1 MKRGFPLLLFLLLL
15 TACGGSIQEIPE
27 TRPGI
32 PELRPL
38 EKELSAP
45 AVVTEGREPEA
56 DYELPAELTWFPR
69 DWTWDQPVA
78 LLAEC
83 PEAQFYGV
91 RHGDDTA
98 ALIRW
103 GDSLA
108 EFDWLIEWRSSP
120 SVCCFDADDD
130 GQDELAVIT
139 LWGAGTGICIYQL
152 HILEQDENGILTDYA
167 FPQSLFED
175 LSKELSVETIARRA
189 FAVLGN
195 ELVEFTHLL
204 PEETDFTA
212 FRGLVAGS
220 NVYFEPVLRSDF
232 GGRLRFRGGVW
243 LDSGQDQLPP
253 TVWYVADLDAVVS
266 YENGAY
272 TLSQIHLNSLR

>member
-1 MKRGFPLLLFLLLL
+1 MKRGFPLLLFMLLL
-15 TACGGSIQEIPE
+15 TSCGGSIQEIPE
-27 TRPGI
+27 TRSGI
-32 PELRPL
+32 PELLPL
-38 EKELSAP
+38 EERLSAP
-45 AVVTEGREPEA
+45 AVVMEGREPEEN
-56 DYELPAELTWFPR
+56 YELPADLTWFPR
-69 DWTWDQPVA
+69 DWSWEQPAA

-83 PEAQFYGV
+83 PEAKFYGV
-91 RHGDDTA
+91 RHGDNAA

-103 GDSLA
+103 GDSLV

-120 SVCCFDADDD
+120 SICCFDVD
-130 GQDELAVIT
+130 GDNQDELAVIT

-152 HILEQDENGILTDYA
+152 HILEQDENGLLADYA

-212 FRGLVAGS
+212 FRGLAAGS
-220 NVYFEPVLRSDF
+220 NVYFEPVLHSES
-232 GGRLRFRGGVW
+232 GERLRFRGGVW
-243 LDSGQDQLPP
+243 LDSGQELLPCGRP
-253 TVWYVADLDAVVS
+253 GRRCIL
-266 YENGAY
+266 
-272 TLSQIHLNSLR
+272 